1 MKKISI
7 GLLLILFSINI
18 SASDKNVFREKQIK
32 FIKELYQ
39 SGRYFDSIAETGKLQ
54 VTEKKP
60 EIEYFIY
67 SNYFSAGQY
76 DTVIYNYTPDF
87 TSNELQFTSL
97 LLLSQSF
104 FKKGLY
110 MESYEILKNS
120 EYSSLPEKYIFT
132 MFLRRVEPLIL
143 TGETSVIDEEI
154 LKSKIFLEDSYN
166 FTKLREELEQYKKE
180 GLKSP
185 GYAGLLSAVVPGLG
199 QCYAGYP
206 GEGLIS
212 LLSVAA
218 TAAGGVYMKDRGRR
232 GASYTMFFF
241 SGLFYGGN
249 IYSAYNAAEFRNSEL
264 LRSRHNSVVSKYGS
278 YSSGDY
284 IDLES
289 VFR

>member
-7 GLLLILFSINI
+7 SLLLILFSINI

-39 SGRYFDSIAETGKLQ
+39 NGRYFDSIAETGKLQ
-54 VTEKKP
+54 VTEKTP
-60 EIEYFIY
+60 VLEYFIY

-87 TSNELQFTSL
+87 SSDELQFTSL

-104 FKKGLY
+104 IKKGLY

-143 TGETSVIDEEI
+143 SGETSLIDEEI

-166 FTKLREELEQYKKE
+166 FTQLREELEQYKKE

-185 GYAGLLSAVVPGLG
+185 GYAGFLSAVVPGLG

-206 GEGLIS
+206 GEGIIS
-212 LLSVAA
+212 LLTVAA
-218 TAAGGVYMKDRGRR
+218 TAAGGVYMKDKGRR
-232 GASYTMFFF
+232 GTSYTMFFF

-264 LRSRHNSVVSKYGS
+264 LRSRHNSVVSEYGS
-278 YSSGDY
+278 YNSGDY

>member
-7 GLLLILFSINI
+7 IFFIISVSINI
-18 SASDKNVFREKQIK
+18 SASDKNLFRDKQVK

-39 SGRYFDSIAETGKLQ
+39 SGRYFDSISETGKLQ
-54 VTEKKP
+54 FTEKNL
-60 EIEYFIY
+60 ELEYFIY
-67 SNYFSAGQY
+67 SNYFLAGQY
-76 DTVIYNYTPDF
+76 DTVIYNYTSDF
-87 TSNELQFTSL
+87 SSDELQFRSL

-104 FKKGLY
+104 FKKGMY
-110 MESYEILKNS
+110 MESYDILKKFG
-120 EYSSLPEKYIFT
+120 YPGLPVKYLFP

-143 TGETSVIDEEI
+143 AGETVLIEEEI
-154 LKSKIFLEDSYN
+154 LKSEIFLEDKYN
-166 FTKLREELEQYKKE
+166 FTQLRAELQQYNKD

-185 GYAGLLSAVVPGLG
+185 GYAAFMSAIVPGLG

-206 GEGLIS
+206 GEGIIS
-212 LLSVAA
+212 LLSIAA
-218 TAAGGVYMKDRGRR
+218 SAAGGIYMKDRGRR
-232 GASYTMFFF
+232 GISYTMFFF

-249 IYSAYNAAEFRNSEL
+249 IYSAYNATEFRNSEL

-278 YSSGDY
+278 YNSGDY